1 MAESRKTYFGAVTLT
16 APESLGWAS
25 GSTLTAGVLNG
36 FAPSQTW
43 YGGTQT
49 SWYLGGTLATP
60 VKGLKVGAALDYLNI
75 GATDY
80 GDGDYNSYY
89 WAVAL
94 YANYQ
99 VNDKLSFAGRYDY
112 WKSGGY
118 YGNEALDSVTADVQY
133 NLWANVIS
141 RLEVRWD
148 HTEHGKYFGGTNP
161 YYETYDGDNYSGSI
175 LTANTVVVA

>member
-1 MAESRKTYFGAVTLT
+1 M
-16 APESLGWAS
+16 GWAS

-36 FAPSQTW
+36 FAPAQAY

-80 GDGDYNSYY
+80 GAGDYDYY
-89 WAVAL
+89 AWAAAF

-112 WKSGGY
+112 WKWVVIGDQPSTV
-118 YGNEALDSVTADVQY
+118 VTADVQY
-133 NLWANVIS
+133 NLWANVIT
-141 RLEVRWD
+141 RLEARWD
-148 HTEHGKYFGGTNP
+148 HTEHGKYFGGNNP
-161 YYETYDGDNYSGSI
+161 YYYTGTIMTTSKT
-175 LTANTVVVA
+175 TAAVLKENAFTLALQVIYQF